1 MLLQMLIPF
10 ASGDSCASCDL
21 VESVSTRICVWT
33 TLRVAVPLLLLG
45 ACGRFGCSDA
55 NMVSQ
60 DDFHGDTDWKVT
72 VAKMVSGV
80 ENVYAI
86 KTVTDFHLMV
96 SHVSLWL
103 KVKR

>member
-1 MLLQMLIPF
+1 
-10 ASGDSCASCDL
+10 
-21 VESVSTRICVWT
+21 
-33 TLRVAVPLLLLG
+33 
-45 ACGRFGCSDA
+45 
-55 NMVSQ
+55 MVSQ

-72 VAKMVSGV
+72 VAKMISGV
-80 ENVYAI
+80 ENIYAI